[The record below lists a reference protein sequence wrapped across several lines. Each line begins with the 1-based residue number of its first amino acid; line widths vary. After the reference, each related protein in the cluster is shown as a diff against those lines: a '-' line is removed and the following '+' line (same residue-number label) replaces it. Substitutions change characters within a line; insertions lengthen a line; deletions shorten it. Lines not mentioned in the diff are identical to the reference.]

1 MIRVRM
7 RIRIRVRF
15 RTRVAPPP
23 LPLAIVFA
31 CVVACVTL
39 STVRV
44 DAQLLPPPSCTL
56 GMSSVAFGSYNPLAA
71 SSLDTTG
78 TLTYSCNLTAPLP
91 TIALSRGSSSSYAPR
106 TMTSA
111 EGGVLQYNLY
121 LDALHL
127 LVWGDG
133 ADLTT
138 VRFIAVGLLGQVTF
152 YGSIP
157 ARQSAPAGVYGDTL
171 VATIYF

>member
-1 MIRVRM
+1 MMM
-7 RIRIRVRF
+7 RAIACVI
-15 RTRVAPPP
+15 A
-23 LPLAIVFA
+23 LAI
-31 CVVACVTL
+31 L
-39 STVRV
+39 STARV
-44 DAQLLPPPSCTL
+44 DAQLLPPPNCTL
-56 GMSSVAFGSYNPLAA
+56 GMSSVAFGTYNPLSAT
-71 SSLDTTG
+71 SLDTTG

-91 TIALSRGSSSSYAPR
+91 TIALSRGSSSSYTPR

-111 EGGVLQYNLY
+111 GGGVLQYNLY

-127 LVWGDG
+127 LIWGDG

-138 VRFIAVGLLGQVTF
+138 MRFVGVGLLGQVTF

-157 ARQSAPAGVYGDTL
+157 AHQSAPAGVYGDTL